1 MVLRKWL
8 SLCLTVSLLA
18 TVATAFPAKK
28 RRPVSKK
35 STVASRVKRMS
46 KAFVASADLR
56 PMAEQLIAART
67 PAAYAGVQKFA
78 DAHNNED
85 AGALAWL
92 VLGYAHQLDN
102 QGDKAIAAFR
112 LAQPQ
117 AGELRDYV
125 DYFLAVSEEASSDAQ
140 GALALLRP
148 FETRYPGS
156 LFIRDA
162 ALLQGNALVAAG
174 QPRAAVDVLEAHRSP
189 MRADVELA
197 LARAQIHAGDHT
209 KAVESLHQIYY
220 LMPLAPEAA
229 DAHAELLNLEA
240 ERRLPPASFADRK
253 KRAELL
259 AANHHAVDAAL
270 EYKDLVAEAPPDE
283 VYSVKI
289 AYGGALWRSGRTREA
304 RELLEKLPETADEL
318 NAQRLYYLIE
328 LARPDDKRM
337 GTLIAHLRQT
347 APESPW
353 LQEALLAT
361 ANQHLL
367 EKDYA
372 TSARFFEELASR
384 FPSGKYSASANWKAA
399 WMQLREGDV
408 ESAKRAFERHVG
420 LYPASPEASAALYWR
435 GRLAEEEKNIPRA
448 RAYYLKVAERYYNS
462 YYADL
467 SRERLRDLGS
477 SGDIADDALLHKVT
491 PMPLPG
497 RFSLTPPAD
506 NLRVQKS
513 MLLGNCGLI
522 DFAIRELQAAGAE
535 PGENWA
541 TAQMIKLYTEDGHY
555 DRALELLKRTVPGY
569 YSFQLSALPRPFW
582 EGLFPRPYW
591 DNLKRHS
598 ADNKLDPFLVASL
611 IRQES
616 EFNPGAISRANAMGL
631 MQILPKVGQQ
641 LAKSE
646 KIKAFNTDMLLD
658 PNTNIQLGTRYFKQ
672 LLDRY
677 DGQVEY
683 ALAAYNAGAER
694 VDEWR
699 KGKYRDIH
707 EFVESIPF
715 TETREYVEAIVRN
728 VSVYQR
734 LYQDSDQTT
743 ITQTTGRP

>member
-1 MVLRKWL
+1 MVLRRLL
-8 SLCLTVSLLA
+8 SLCLMVSLLG
-18 TVATAFPAKK
+18 TVTSAFPAKK
-28 RRPVSKK
+28 RRPASKK
-35 STVASRVKRMS
+35 SAVASRVRRMS

-56 PMAEQLIAART
+56 PMAEQLLASRT

-78 DAHNNED
+78 DAHSKED

-92 VLGYAHQLDN
+92 VLGYAHTLD
-102 QGDKAIAAFR
+102 GHHDKAIAAFKE
-112 LAQPQ
+112 AQPQ

-125 DYFLAVSEEASSDAQ
+125 DYFLATSEDATGNTQ
-140 GALALLRP
+140 DALALLGP
-148 FETRYPGS
+148 FEIRYPGS

-162 ALLQGNALVAAG
+162 ALLQAKALVTAG
-174 QPRAAVDVLEAHRSP
+174 QPQAAINVLEGHRSP
-189 MRADVELA
+189 LRADIDLA
-197 LARAQIHAGDHT
+197 LGRAQLRTGDHT
-209 KAVESLHQIYY
+209 KATDNFRRIYY
-220 LMPLAPEAA
+220 ELPLAPEAA
-229 DAHAELLNLEA
+229 DAHAELLKLEA
-240 ERRLPPASFADRK
+240 EQRLPQASFADRK

-259 AANHHAVDAAL
+259 AANHHAADAAL
-270 EYKDLVAEAPPDE
+270 EYKDLIADAPAAE
-283 VYSVKI
+283 VYSLKV
-289 AYGGALWRSGRTREA
+289 AYGGALWRCGRTREA
-304 RELLEKLPETADEL
+304 RELLERLPETDDER

-328 LARPDDKRM
+328 LARPDEKRM
-337 GTLIAHLRQT
+337 GTLIVHLRQT
-347 APESPW
+347 SPESPW

-367 EKDYA
+367 QKNYA
-372 TSARFFEELASR
+372 ISARFFEELASR
-384 FPSGKYSASANWKAA
+384 FPSGKYASSANWKAA
-399 WMQLREGDV
+399 WMQLRQGDV
-408 ESAKRAFERHVG
+408 ENAKLAFERHVA

-435 GRLAEEEKNIPRA
+435 GRLAEEEKNVPRA

-462 YYADL
+462 YYAEL

-477 SGDIADDALLHKVT
+477 SDDIADETLLHKVT

-497 RFSLTPPAD
+497 HFSLTPPAD

-522 DFAIRELQAAGAE
+522 DFAIRELQAAGAD
-535 PGENWA
+535 PGENWV

-591 DNLKRHS
+591 DNLKRYS
-598 ADNKLDPFLVASL
+598 VENKLDPFLVASL

-631 MQILPKVGQQ
+631 MQILPGVGQQ

-646 KIKAFNTDMLLD
+646 KIKGFTSDMLLD
-658 PNTNIQLGTRYFKQ
+658 PNTNIQLGTRYFKK

-677 DGQVEY
+677 DGHVEY
-683 ALAAYNAGAER
+683 ALAAYNAGSER

-699 KGKYRDIH
+699 KSTYRDIH

-728 VSVYQR
+728 TSVYQR
-734 LYQDSDQTT
+734 LYQDPETT